1 MATRPPVRYLIPV
14 VACGIALGVTM
25 ALEARLSSTIFLF
38 FWPAVL
44 ISAWSGGRGPAWV
57 ATFLS
62 VLLVNHFFVEPR
74 GGLIPESPESLVS
87 LAFFMI
93 LGGAVG
99 EVTARFRDAQGAIEL
114 AAREAAQRAEEL
126 QEQAIELE
134 LQTEEARTLG
144 DQLAQTNEDLDL
156 ARISAEARGQ
166 RLQMVLDTLPD
177 ATNVYDPEWRWTYI
191 NPVAAELLRALG
203 KDPAALIGKVIWD
216 ELPEFRTTL
225 FHSESTRACRERCPI
240 EFEEHVPR
248 LDLWFE
254 NRVVPGDE
262 SIVTYSRDIT
272 DRKRVEMALRDSER
286 RFRRMFDDN
295 PLPMWV
301 FDIETLA
308 FLAVNDAAC
317 SHYGYTRAEFFGM
330 TLRDIRRQEHLPQ
343 LEASLRAASTGRA
356 TRELKR
362 HRRKDGTEMDVE
374 VASQEIDYEGR
385 RARLAIIVDVT
396 DRELLFRTEREAR
409 AEAELANQA
418 KTGFLATMS
427 HELRTPL
434 NAIAGYAE
442 LLEVG
447 IHGPVT
453 DKQRESLSRIQR
465 SQRHL
470 LSLINDVLNFAKL
483 SAGRV
488 EYEITDVPVR
498 AALQTVEELMAAQL
512 QSKLLSLV
520 STDCDDALLVR
531 ADSEKVQQILLNLL
545 SNAVKFT
552 GAGGTVTLACAS
564 DRDTVSITVAD
575 TGIGIPGDRLA
586 QIFEPFVQVDRR
598 LNSRHE
604 GTGLGL
610 AISRDL
616 ARAMGGDI
624 TVESEIGVGS
634 TFTVTLP
641 KA

>member
-1 MATRPPVRYLIPV
+1 
-14 VACGIALGVTM
+14 
-25 ALEARLSSTIFLF
+25 
-38 FWPAVL
+38 
-44 ISAWSGGRGPAWV
+44 V

-62 VLLVNHFFVEPR
+62 ALLVDHFFVEPR
-74 GGLIPESPESLVS
+74 GSLIPETAESLVS
-87 LAFFMI
+87 LAFFTI
-93 LGGAVG
+93 LGGAIG
-99 EVTARFRDAQGAIEL
+99 EVTARFRVAQSFVHI
-114 AAREAAQRAEEL
+114 AAREAVQRAEEL
-126 QEQAIELE
+126 QDQAMELE
-134 LQTEEARTLG
+134 LQTEEAQTLTE
-144 DQLAQTNEDLDL
+144 QLAQTNEELDA
-156 ARISAEARGQ
+156 ARVNAESHSQ
-166 RLQMVLDTLPD
+166 QLQLVLDTLPD
-177 ATNVYDPEWRWTYI
+177 ATNVYDAEWRWTYI
-191 NPVAAELLRALG
+191 NPVAAGLLRSLG
-203 KDPAALIGKVIWD
+203 KDPAGLIGKVIWE
-216 ELPEFRTTL
+216 ELPSLATTL
-225 FHSESTRACRERCPI
+225 VHSESWRALRERRSI
-240 EFEEHVPR
+240 EFEEHIDA
-248 LDLWFE
+248 LDRWFE
-254 NRVVPGDE
+254 NRVVPGDG

-272 DRKRVEMALRDSER
+272 DRKRAELALRDSER
-286 RFRRMFDDN
+286 RFRRMFDEN

-301 FDIETLA
+301 FDMESLD

-317 SHYGYTRAEFFGM
+317 AHYGYSRREFFAM
-330 TLRDIRRQEHLPQ
+330 TLRDVRRPEEIPE
-343 LEASLRAASTGRA
+343 LESALRAARRGQPVRG
-356 TRELKR
+356 LHR
-362 HRRKDGTEMDVE
+362 HRRKDGSEMDVE
-374 VASQEIDYEGR
+374 VSSQEIDYEGR
-385 RARLAIIVDVT
+385 RARLAIIIDVT
-396 DRELLFRTEREAR
+396 DRELLFQTEREAR

-498 AALQTVEELMAAQL
+498 VAVQTVEELMSAQFQAKSL
-512 QSKLLSLV
+512 TLSRANCENDV
-520 STDCDDALLVR
+520 RVR
-531 ADSEKVQQILLNLL
+531 ADGEKVQQILLNLL

-552 GAGGTVTLACAS
+552 GAGGTVTMSCAAHGGV
-564 DRDTVSITVAD
+564 VSIRVTD
-575 TGIGIPGDRLA
+575 TGIGIPPDRLT

-616 ARAMGGDI
+616 AKAMGGDI
-624 TVESEIGVGS
+624 TVESELGVGS

-641 KA
+641 GA